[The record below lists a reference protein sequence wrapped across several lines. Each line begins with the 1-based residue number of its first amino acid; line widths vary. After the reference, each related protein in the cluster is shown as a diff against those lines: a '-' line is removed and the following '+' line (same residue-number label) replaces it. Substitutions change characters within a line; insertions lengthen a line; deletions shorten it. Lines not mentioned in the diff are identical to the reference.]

1 MKRREPMKMQK
12 AKLLTLS
19 ADVNE
24 NEHIHGI
31 ANSLTETRTGVTI
44 TEKAVKPIIGKKV
57 PLLLSHEWDSLP
69 IGSAT
74 MTQVGENGLEYEGEI
89 FESAPNRDQILEG
102 IRNGV
107 LGVSVGLGVTERTDN
122 NEVTGMDLFEL
133 SITPIPADSNAT
145 VTQALQFDDMEDA
158 NTMANEPEKT
168 EQPTKTPDENNNG
181 ATLDDVVSALGDILK
196 AVQALGKSKDETSDE
211 PEKPAGEPKE
221 ENETQ
226 ALTYSDLDK
235 IAHRV
240 VKLKGTNKKAERELL
255 SLLKDM
261 GANK

>member
-1 MKRREPMKMQK
+1 MKMQK

-31 ANSLTETRTGVTI
+31 ANSLTETRTGVKI
-44 TEKAVKPIIGKKV
+44 TEKAVKPVIGKKV
-57 PLLLSHEWDSLP
+57 PLLLAHEWDSLP

-102 IRNGV
+102 VRNGV

-145 VTQALQFDDMEDA
+145 VTQALQFDDTEDDE
-158 NTMANEPEKT
+158 TMANEPEQT
-168 EQPTKTPDENNNG
+168 DQPTETPDENKNG

-196 AVQALGKSKDETSDE
+196 AVQALGKSKDNSDD
-211 PEKPAGEPKE
+211 PAKPAGEPKE

-240 VKLKGTNKKAERELL
+240 VKLKGTNKKGERELL

-261 GANK
+261 GENK

>member
-1 MKRREPMKMQK
+1 MKMQK

-24 NEHIHGI
+24 NEQIHGI

-44 TEKAVKPIIGKKV
+44 TEKAVKPVIGKKV

-74 MTQVGENGLEYEGEI
+74 MTQIGENGLEYEGEI
-89 FESAPNRDQILEG
+89 FESAPDRDQILEG
-102 IRNGV
+102 VRNGV

-122 NEVTGMDLFEL
+122 NEITGMDLFEL

-145 VTQALQFDDMEDA
+145 VTQALQFDDTEDDE
-158 NTMANEPEKT
+158 TMANEPEQT
-168 EQPTKTPDENNNG
+168 DQPTETPDENKNG

-196 AVQALGKSKDETSDE
+196 AVQALGKSKDNSGD
-211 PEKPAGEPKE
+211 PAKPAGEPKE

-240 VKLKGTNKKAERELL
+240 VKLKGTNKKGERELL

-261 GANK
+261 GENK

>member
-1 MKRREPMKMQK
+1 MKMQK

-24 NEHIHGI
+24 NEQIHGI

-145 VTQALQFDDMEDA
+145 VTQALQFDDTEDA
-158 NTMANEPEKT
+158 KTMANEPEKT
-168 EQPTKTPDENNNG
+168 EQPTETPDENKNG
-181 ATLDDVVSALGDILK
+181 ATLDDVVSALGDIVK
-196 AVQALGKSKDETSDE
+196 AIQAVGKSKDNSDDDDS
-211 PEKPAGEPKE
+211 EKPSGEPKE

-226 ALTYSDLDK
+226 ALSYSDLDK
-235 IAHRV
+235 IARRV
-240 VKLKGTNKKAERELL
+240 VKLKGTNKKGERELL